1 MIKWLMK
8 LFTLLTK
15 ILAMHNKKW
24 KLFEKDDDNCFM
36 VGNYFE
42 HFAYLE
48 ARAEKFE
55 NSHFVKFQNRV
66 EATRKQ
72 MNKAIKNDLKYYA
85 STVGSISTGKE
96 KGIKACCKIS
106 CLAAFI
112 WLAGS
117 DVMLAIMQKKLFNTY
132 SFIV

>member
-1 MIKWLMK
+1 MK

-24 KLFEKDDDNCFM
+24 KLIEKDYDKCFV

-42 HFAYLE
+42 RFANLE
-48 ARAEKFE
+48 TIAEKFE

-85 STVGSISTGKE
+85 STVDSISTRKK
-96 KGIKACCKIS
+96 KGIEACGKIS
-106 CLAAFI
+106 CLAVFI
-112 WLAGS
+112 SLAGS
-117 DVMLAIMQKKLFNTY
+117 DVMLAIMQKKLFNMHL
-132 SFIV
+132 FIHCVI